1 MNIKDNIQID
11 NISKGKY
18 GLWLKSVGCV
28 RLCITWVNLEE
39 SDQIQV
45 AMYNVRTNLQICSQ
59 CIC

>member
-18 GLWLKSVGCV
+18 GLWLKNVGCV

-45 AMYNVRTNLQICSQ
+45 AMYNVRTNL
-59 CIC
+59 

>member
-18 GLWLKSVGCV
+18 GLWLENVGCV
-28 RLCITWVNLEE
+28 RLYITWVNLEE

-45 AMYNVRTNLQICSQ
+45 AMYNVRTNL
-59 CIC
+59 